1 LQTIHGISH
10 SSNSE
15 DEGGGEADAANG
27 DQIIEN
33 NNQKA
38 D

>member
-15 DEGGGEADAANG
+15 NEGEADAANE

>member
-15 DEGGGEADAANG
+15 DEGNGEAVAANE
-27 DQIIEN
+27 DQIDQN